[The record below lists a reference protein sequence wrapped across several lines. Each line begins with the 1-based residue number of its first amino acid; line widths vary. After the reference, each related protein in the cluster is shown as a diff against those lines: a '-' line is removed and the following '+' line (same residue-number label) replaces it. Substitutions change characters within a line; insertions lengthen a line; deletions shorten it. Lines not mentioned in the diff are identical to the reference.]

1 MLVLSRALGQ
11 HTILGSTLDDSIG
24 EAFDKTA
31 RLLGISK
38 IPGGPSLEKL
48 ALLGDAKKHQ
58 LPRPLSKTKDASLR
72 SSCDFSFSGLKSA
85 VRLLLDSTLPAP
97 KVSSPQP

>member
-58 LPRPLSKTKDASLR
+58 LPRPLSKTKDVSLR
-72 SSCDFSFSGLKSA
+72 SSCDFSFSG
-85 VRLLLDSTLPAP
+85 
-97 KVSSPQP
+97 

>member
-1 MLVLSRALGQ
+1 M
-11 HTILGSTLDDSIG
+11 
-24 EAFDKTA
+24 DKTA

-58 LPRPLSKTKDASLR
+58 LPRPLSKTKDVSLR
-72 SSCDFSFSGLKSA
+72 SSCDFSFSG
-85 VRLLLDSTLPAP
+85 
-97 KVSSPQP
+97 